1 MHKKLISAIFGLA
14 SILLFALPTSAG
26 ITSNIIVPLAQDT
39 FVPCAAGGVGELVAL
54 TGRIHILS
62 TVTTDSAGG
71 LHFAIHFNPLRTSG
85 IGLDTGDLIKSPPG
99 RNVGQIRDPQLI
111 RARRRKLAL
120 NEMAAGRAASLSG
133 TVVRQ
138 LRPRTTAWIASFRI
152 KRSVVHLPIGMC
164 SRLSCRHTLR
174 TP

>member
-85 IGLDTGDLIKSPPG
+85 IGLDTGDRYRANGITRESF
-99 RNVGQIRDPQLI
+99 NVDADGFPFVSTFVNHFHIVGIGGAVNFKIHNTIHVTINQNGV
-111 RARRRKLAL
+111 LAA
-120 NEMAAGRAASLSG
+120 NVDNS
-133 TVVRQ
+133 
-138 LRPRTTAWIASFRI
+138 
-152 KRSVVHLPIGMC
+152 SVTCI
-164 SRLSCRHTLR
+164 
-174 TP
+174 